1 MEWAI
6 ENFLDDVF
14 YTSCDDDF
22 MIDIS
27 ELVKVMQW
35 HQHKVKNEL
44 WDDFPILCSYKAR
57 LNDGPDRR
65 NTSKYYIS
73 SKEYRWPFYPDYCL
87 GGAYTTSV
95 GVARQLWQA
104 SQEVKHLK
112 MDDVW
117 ITGILRERIGMPR
130 QYIRKLDVSIATHHR
145 GFARTAGQS
154 KREQMQKEWTNLQ
167 QKFENSTSCI
177 CSAL

>member
-1 MEWAI
+1 MAS
-6 ENFLDDVF
+6 NQSQKRALG
-14 YTSCDDDF
+14 
-22 MIDIS
+22 
-27 ELVKVMQW
+27 Q
-35 HQHKVKNEL
+35 
-44 WDDFPILCSYKAR
+44 FPILCSYKAR
-57 LNDGPDRR
+57 LNDGPDRK

-104 SQEVKHLK
+104 SQEVKPLK

-130 QYIRKLDVSIATHHR
+130 QYIRKLDVSVATHHH
-145 GFARTAGQS
+145 GFAKTAGQS
-154 KREQMQKEWTNLQ
+154 KCEQMQKE
-167 QKFENSTSCI
+167 
-177 CSAL
+177 